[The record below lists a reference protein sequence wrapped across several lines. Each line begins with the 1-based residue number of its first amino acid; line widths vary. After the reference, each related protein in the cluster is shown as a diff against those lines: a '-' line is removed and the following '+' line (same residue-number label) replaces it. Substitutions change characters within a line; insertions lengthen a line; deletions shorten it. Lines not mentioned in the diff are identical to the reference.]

1 MGASQKTTFVNEKT
15 ANRQWWL
22 FDLEGKTL
30 GRAATVIAN
39 LLRGKT
45 KPIYT
50 PHADGGDFVVAI
62 NADKIKLTG
71 KKWTDKIYY
80 NHSGY
85 PGGFRETTAKD
96 LQTKHPDELIFKAV
110 KGMLP
115 KNNLSAHL
123 LKKLKIFAGPEHT
136 HAAQNPKTY
145 GK

>member
-110 KGMLP
+110 KG
-115 KNNLSAHL
+115 
-123 LKKLKIFAGPEHT
+123 
-136 HAAQNPKTY
+136 
-145 GK
+145 